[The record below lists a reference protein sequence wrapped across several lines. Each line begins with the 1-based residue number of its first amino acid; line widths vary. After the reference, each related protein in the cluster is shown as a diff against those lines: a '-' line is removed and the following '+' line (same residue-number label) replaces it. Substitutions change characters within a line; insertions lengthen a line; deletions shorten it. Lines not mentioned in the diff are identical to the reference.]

1 MDKIKT
7 LLDLGF
13 TKENENTYFYDLSKE
28 RKIIVDINV
37 VGRVLGDSV
46 FLQQYESCTYL
57 CEFNNKDK
65 IEKLIILLS

>member
-13 TKENENTYFYDLSKE
+13 IKENENTYFYKISKE
-28 RKIIVDINV
+28 RRIIIDINV
-37 VGRVLGDSV
+37 IGRVLGDSV
-46 FLQQYESCTYL
+46 FLEQYESCTYL

-65 IEKLIILLS
+65 IDQLIILLS